1 MAEHQEHSTKR
12 QIVNFSGKP
21 ALMRHLS
28 RDTPTRKLAN
38 KHHCQLIQKWFDC
51 PQHENSSPIKRPLR
65 PDGQS
70 GREHLNRWRD
80 DQIPKELRM
89 LGSWVEAT
97 SSPSAAARMFSAV

>member
-38 KHHCQLIQKWFDC
+38 KHHCQLIQNDLIA
-51 PQHENSSPIKRPLR
+51 PSMRIPALSSAPFVHQDEGGVNI
-65 PDGQS
+65 
-70 GREHLNRWRD
+70 
-80 DQIPKELRM
+80 
-89 LGSWVEAT
+89 
-97 SSPSAAARMFSAV
+97 